1 MVSCS
6 VVSVRGHHP
15 RFIQSAEVSS
25 FALKRT
31 MFQTTTNFRIDRKA
45 LVGRFAP
52 GLSQLLEYRREWLQ
66 DDLIAGISVAAVA
79 VPTAIAYAQL
89 IGFDPIV
96 GLYAAILP
104 LVAYALFGTS
114 RQLIVNPDAATC
126 AVFAAS
132 VLPLAAG
139 DHHALRV
146 LSVALAVLTGL
157 VCIAAGLLKL
167 GFVADFLG
175 KPILVG
181 YLNGVAISIFLGQ
194 IGKVFGF
201 PMHSRGIVPRL
212 IELAGKLPH
221 THVPTLSIGLT
232 TLLVILAGKRWWPRA
247 PVPLLAML
255 MAGVLVY
262 GLDLDAAEVSVVGLL
277 PSGLPALTIPEFDS
291 DLLKPLLGGALG
303 VALVS
308 FSSGMVT
315 ARSFA
320 ARNHYEVDV
329 DQEFIALG
337 ACQLASGVSQGFA
350 VAGADSRT
358 AVNDAM
364 GGKTQMVGI
373 VAAVSMVA
381 VLLFLTEP
389 LRYLPVA
396 ALGAVLIVAA
406 IGLFDVDALRTMWRV
421 NRGEG
426 ILSVA
431 TTFGVIWLDLL
442 HGILMAVVAALL
454 LLVKRA
460 SRPPDAILG
469 RVPGMRGWH
478 ARAHHEDAVTHPGL
492 LVYRFGASIVFFNAG
507 YFKNRV
513 MELIRAHPDVQWFVV
528 DGSTINLVD
537 VTGAEML
544 GSLTKELAA
553 RGIRFGLANACREVC
568 TTLERAGVLEH
579 TGQEFMFQTL
589 NSASDAFH
597 SRTNA

>member
-1 MVSCS
+1 M
-6 VVSVRGHHP
+6 RDN
-15 RFIQSAEVSS
+15 A
-25 FALKRT
+25 
-31 MFQTTTNFRIDRKA
+31 TNPGTDRKA
-45 LVGRFAP
+45 LIGRFAP
-52 GLSQLLEYRREWLQ
+52 GLAQLLHYRREWLS
-66 DDLIAGISVAAVA
+66 DDVVAGISVAAVA

-89 IGFDPIV
+89 IGYDPIV

-104 LVAYALFGTS
+104 LAAYALFGTS

-132 VLPLAAG
+132 VVPLAAG
-139 DHHALRV
+139 DHQALRS

-201 PMHSRGIVPRL
+201 SMHSRGIVPRL
-212 IELAGKLPH
+212 IELVGKLPH
-221 THVPTLSIGLT
+221 THLPTLGIGLT
-232 TLLVILAGKRWWPRA
+232 TLALIVAGKHWWPRA
-247 PVPLLAML
+247 PVSLLAMVA
-255 MAGVLVY
+255 AGAVVY
-262 GLDLDAAEVSVVGLL
+262 TLNLETGGVSVVGLL
-277 PSGLPALTIPEFDS
+277 PSGLPGLTVPEFDPE
-291 DLLKPLLGGALG
+291 LLKPLLGGALG

-337 ACQLASGVSQGFA
+337 ACQIASGVSQGFA

-364 GGKTQMVGI
+364 GGKTQMVGVI
-373 VAAVSMVA
+373 AAVTMVA

-406 IGLFDVDALRTMWRV
+406 IGLFDLGALQTMWRV
-421 NRGEG
+421 NRAECA
-426 ILSVA
+426 LSVL

-442 HGILMAVVAALL
+442 HGIFMAVVAALL
-454 LLVKRA
+454 LLIKRA
-460 SRPPDAILG
+460 SRPVDAILG
-469 RVPGMRGWH
+469 RVSGMKGWH
-478 ARAHHEDAVTHPGL
+478 AQAHHEDAVTHPGL
-492 LVYRFGASIVFFNAG
+492 LVYRFGSAIVFFNAG
-507 YFKNRV
+507 YFKHRV
-513 MELIRAHPDVQWFVV
+513 MELVGAHPDVQWFIV

-544 GSLTKELAA
+544 DSLTTELAA
-553 RGIRFGLANACREVC
+553 RGIRLGLANAGREVR
-568 TTLERAGVLEH
+568 TTLECAGVL
-579 TGQEFMFQTL
+579 TRIGPEFIFQTL

-597 SRTNA
+597 STTNA

>member
-1 MVSCS
+1 MLETA
-6 VVSVRGHHP
+6 RHP
-15 RFIQSAEVSS
+15 W
-25 FALKRT
+25 T
-31 MFQTTTNFRIDRKA
+31 DRKA
-45 LVGRFAP
+45 LIERFIP
-52 GLSQLLEYRREWLQ
+52 GLSQLLQYRRSWLR
-66 DDLIAGISVAAVA
+66 DDFVAGISVAAVA

-104 LVAYALFGTS
+104 LVAYALFGSS

-126 AVFAAS
+126 AVFAAA
-132 VLPLAAG
+132 VVPLAAG
-139 DHHALRV
+139 DHHALRS
-146 LSVALAVLTGL
+146 LSVALAVLTGV
-157 VCIAAGLLKL
+157 VCIAAGLLRL

-201 PMHSRGIVPRL
+201 SMHSRGIVPRL

-221 THVPTLSIGLT
+221 THLPTLIIGLAS
-232 TLLVILAGKRWWPRA
+232 LAVILAGKHWWPRA
-247 PVPLLAML
+247 PVPLLAMVA
-255 MAGVLVY
+255 AGAVVY
-262 GLDLDAAEVSVVGLL
+262 GLNLEAGGVSVVGLL
-277 PSGLPALTIPEFDS
+277 PGGLPDLTFPVFDS
-291 DLLKPLLGGALG
+291 ELLKPLVGGALG

-337 ACQLASGVSQGFA
+337 ACQIASGVSQGFA

-364 GGKTQMVGI
+364 GGKTQLVGVI
-373 VAAVSMVA
+373 AAVAMVA
-381 VLLFLTEP
+381 VLFFTEP

-406 IGLFDVDALRTMWRV
+406 MGLFDIGALQMMWRV
-421 NRGEG
+421 NRAECA
-426 ILSVA
+426 LSLL
-431 TTFGVIWLDLL
+431 TTLGVIWLDLL
-442 HGILMAVVAALL
+442 QGILLAVVTALL
-454 LLVKRA
+454 LLIKRA
-460 SRPPDAILG
+460 SRPADAILG
-469 RVPGMRGWH
+469 RVPGMKGWH
-478 ARAHHEDAVTHPGL
+478 AQAYHEDAVTHPGL
-492 LVYRFGASIVFFNAG
+492 LVYRFGSAIVFFNAG
-507 YFKNRV
+507 YFKHRV
-513 MELIRAHPDVQWFVV
+513 MELVGAHPDVRWFIV

-544 GSLTKELAA
+544 ESLTKELAA
-553 RGIRFGLANACREVC
+553 KGIRLGLANARREVR
-568 TTLERAGVLEH
+568 TTLERAGVLKYIGH
-579 TGQEFMFQTL
+579 EFIFQTL
-589 NSASDAFH
+589 NSASDAFR
-597 SRTNA
+597 SRTDA

>member
-1 MVSCS
+1 ML
-6 VVSVRGHHP
+6 
-15 RFIQSAEVSS
+15 QA
-25 FALKRT
+25 A
-31 MFQTTTNFRIDRKA
+31 TNPWTDRKA
-45 LVGRFAP
+45 LIGRFAP
-52 GLSQLLEYRREWLQ
+52 GLSQLLQYRCAWLR
-66 DDLIAGISVAAVA
+66 DDLAAGISVAAVA

-96 GLYAAILP
+96 GLYTAILP

-139 DHHALRV
+139 DHQALRS

-157 VCIAAGLLKL
+157 VCIAAGLFRL

-194 IGKVFGF
+194 MGKVFGF
-201 PMHSRGIVPRL
+201 SMHSRGVTPRL
-212 IELAGKLPH
+212 IELVEKLPL
-221 THVPTLSIGLT
+221 THLPTLGVGLT
-232 TLLVILAGKRWWPRA
+232 TLAFILAGKHWWPHA

-255 MAGVLVY
+255 LAGASVY
-262 GLDLDAAEVSVVGLL
+262 GLDLEAGGVSVVGLL
-277 PSGLPALTIPEFDS
+277 PSGLPGLTFPEFDS
-291 DLLKPLLGGALG
+291 GLLQPLLGGALG

-337 ACQLASGVSQGFA
+337 ACQIASGVSQGFA

-364 GGKTQMVGI
+364 GGKTQMVGVI
-373 VAAVSMVA
+373 AAVTMVA

-406 IGLFDVDALRTMWRV
+406 IGLFDVGALQTMWRV
-421 NRGEG
+421 NWAECA
-426 ILSVA
+426 LSLL
-431 TTFGVIWLDLL
+431 TTVGVIWLDLL

-454 LLVKRA
+454 LLIKRT

-469 RVPGMRGWH
+469 RVPGMKGWH
-478 ARAHHEDAVTHPGL
+478 AQAYHEDAVTHPGL
-492 LVYRFGASIVFFNAG
+492 LVYRFGSSIVFFNAG
-507 YFKNRV
+507 YFKHRV
-513 MELIRAHPDVQWFVV
+513 MELVGAHPDVRWLIV

-544 GSLTKELAA
+544 ESLTKELAA
-553 RGIRFGLANACREVC
+553 RSIRFGLANTRREV
-568 TTLERAGVLEH
+568 R
-579 TGQEFMFQTL
+579 
-589 NSASDAFH
+589 
-597 SRTNA
+597 

>member
-1 MVSCS
+1 MLQPAT
-6 VVSVRGHHP
+6 HP
-15 RFIQSAEVSS
+15 E
-25 FALKRT
+25 T
-31 MFQTTTNFRIDRKA
+31 HRKA
-45 LVGRFAP
+45 LIGRVAP
-52 GLSQLLEYRREWLQ
+52 GLSQLLHYRREWLR
-66 DDLIAGISVAAVA
+66 DDLVAGISVAAVA

-139 DHHALRV
+139 DHQALRS
-146 LSVALAVLTGL
+146 LSIALAVLTGL
-157 VCIAAGLLKL
+157 VCIAAGLFKL

-194 IGKVFGF
+194 MGKVFGF
-201 PMHSRGIVPRL
+201 AMHSRGIALRL
-212 IELAGKLPH
+212 IELAGKLPQ
-221 THVPTLSIGLT
+221 THLPTLTVGLT
-232 TLLVILAGKRWWPRA
+232 TLAVILIGKHWWPRA
-247 PVPLLAML
+247 PAPLLAML
-255 MAGVLVY
+255 VAGALVY
-262 GLDLDAAEVSVVGLL
+262 GLDLETYGVSVVGLL
-277 PSGLPALTIPEFDS
+277 PSGLPEFTLPAFDPE
-291 DLLKPLLGGALG
+291 LLKPLLGGALG

-320 ARNHYEVDV
+320 ARNQYEVDV

-337 ACQLASGVSQGFA
+337 ACQIASGLSQGFA

-364 GGKTQMVGI
+364 GGKTQVAGI
-373 VAAVSMVA
+373 IAAGTMVA
-381 VLLFLTEP
+381 VLFFTEL

-406 IGLFDVDALRTMWRV
+406 IGLFDVGALRNMWRV
-421 NRGEG
+421 SRAECA
-426 ILSVA
+426 LSVA

-442 HGILMAVVAALL
+442 QGILMAVIAALL
-454 LLVKRA
+454 LLIKRA
-460 SRPPDAILG
+460 SRPPDAVLG
-469 RVPGMRGWH
+469 RVPGMKGWH
-478 ARAHHEDAVTHPGL
+478 NQAHYEDAATHPGL
-492 LVYRFGASIVFFNAG
+492 LVYQFGSAIVFFNAG
-507 YFKNRV
+507 YFKSRV
-513 MELIRAHPDVQWFVV
+513 MELVAARPDARWLIV

-544 GSLTKELAA
+544 ESLTKELAA
-553 RGIRFGLANACREVC
+553 RNIRFGLANARREVR
-568 TTLERAGVLEH
+568 TTLERAGTLQH
-579 TGQEFMFQTL
+579 IGPEFLFATL
-589 NSASDAFH
+589 NSASDTFH
-597 SRTNA
+597 SRIDA

>member
-1 MVSCS
+1 M
-6 VVSVRGHHP
+6 
-15 RFIQSAEVSS
+15 
-25 FALKRT
+25 L
-31 MFQTTTNFRIDRKA
+31 QTATNPWTDRKA
-45 LVGRFAP
+45 LIGRFAP
-52 GLSQLLEYRREWLQ
+52 GLPQLLHYRREWLR
-66 DDLIAGISVAAVA
+66 DDVVAGISVAAVA

-139 DHHALRV
+139 DHQALRS
-146 LSVALAVLTGL
+146 LSIALAVLTGL
-157 VCIAAGLLKL
+157 VCIAAGLFKF

-194 IGKVFGF
+194 LGKVFGF
-201 PMHSRGIVPRL
+201 SMHSRGIVPRF
-212 IELAGKLPH
+212 IELAEKLPH
-221 THVPTLSIGLT
+221 THPPTLTVGLT
-232 TLLVILAGKRWWPRA
+232 TFAVILAGKHWWPRA
-247 PVPLLAML
+247 PAPLLAML
-255 MAGVLVY
+255 VAGALVY
-262 GLDLDAAEVSVVGLL
+262 GLDLEVGGVSVVGLL
-277 PSGLPALTIPEFDS
+277 PSGLPGLTFPEFDPE
-291 DLLKPLLGGALG
+291 LLKPLLGGALG

-337 ACQLASGVSQGFA
+337 ACQIASGVSQGFA

-364 GGKTQMVGI
+364 GGKTQMVGV
-373 VAAVSMVA
+373 VAAVTMVA
-381 VLLFLTEP
+381 VLFFTEP

-406 IGLFDVDALRTMWRV
+406 IGLFDVRALQNMWRV
-421 NRGEG
+421 NRAECA
-426 ILSVA
+426 LSVV

-442 HGILMAVVAALL
+442 QGILMAVVAALL
-454 LLVKRA
+454 LLIKRA
-460 SRPPDAILG
+460 SDERVACSGTPRRRRHSSWPAGLSVWLGNRIFQCRVLQEPSHGNCRRSSRRPVAHCGWKHDQSG
-469 RVPGMRGWH
+469 RCHWCRN
-478 ARAHHEDAVTHPGL
+478 ARITDERIGCKEHPLRSGERTPRSTH
-492 LVYRFGASIVFFNAG
+492 Y
-507 YFKNRV
+507 
-513 MELIRAHPDVQWFVV
+513 
-528 DGSTINLVD
+528 
-537 VTGAEML
+537 TGA
-544 GSLTKELAA
+544 
-553 RGIRFGLANACREVC
+553 CR
-568 TTLERAGVLEH
+568 RAQAHRPRIHV
-579 TGQEFMFQTL
+579 
-589 NSASDAFH
+589 SDP
-597 SRTNA
+597 

>member
-1 MVSCS
+1 MKS
-6 VVSVRGHHP
+6 VG
-15 RFIQSAEVSS
+15 VSS
-25 FALKRT
+25 SLSNGQ
-31 MFQTTTNFRIDRKA
+31 MLQTATNPWTDRKA
-45 LVGRFAP
+45 LMGRFVP
-52 GLSQLLEYRREWLQ
+52 GLSQLLQYRRAWLR
-66 DDLIAGISVAAVA
+66 DDLVAGISVAAVA

-139 DHHALRV
+139 DHQVLRS
-146 LSVALAVLTGL
+146 LSVAMAVLTGL
-157 VCIAAGLLKL
+157 VCIAAGLFRL

-194 IGKVFGF
+194 MGKVFGF
-201 PMHSRGIVPRL
+201 SMHSRGITPRL
-212 IELAGKLPH
+212 IELVEKLPL
-221 THVPTLSIGLT
+221 THLPTLGVGLT
-232 TLLVILAGKRWWPRA
+232 TLAFILAGKHWWPHA

-255 MAGVLVY
+255 LAGASVY
-262 GLDLDAAEVSVVGLL
+262 GLDLEAGGVSVVGLL
-277 PSGLPALTIPEFDS
+277 PSGLPGLTFPEFDLG
-291 DLLKPLLGGALG
+291 LLQPLLGGALG

-337 ACQLASGVSQGFA
+337 ACQIASGVSQGFA

-364 GGKTQMVGI
+364 GGKTQMVGVI
-373 VAAVSMVA
+373 AAVTMVA

-406 IGLFDVDALRTMWRV
+406 IGLFDVGALQTMWRV
-421 NRGEG
+421 NWAECA
-426 ILSVA
+426 LSLL
-431 TTFGVIWLDLL
+431 TTLGVIWLDLL

-454 LLVKRA
+454 LLIKRT

-469 RVPGMRGWH
+469 RVPGMKGWH
-478 ARAHHEDAVTHPGL
+478 AQAYHEDAVTHPGL
-492 LVYRFGASIVFFNAG
+492 LIYRFGSSIVFFNAG
-507 YFKNRV
+507 YFKHRV
-513 MELIRAHPDVQWFVV
+513 MELVGAHPDVRWLIV

-544 GSLTKELAA
+544 ESLTNELAA
-553 RGIRFGLANACREVC
+553 RSIRFGLANTRREVR
-568 TTLERAGVLEH
+568 TILDRAGVL
-579 TGQEFMFQTL
+579 GLIGPEFVFQTL
-589 NSASDAFH
+589 NSASDSFH